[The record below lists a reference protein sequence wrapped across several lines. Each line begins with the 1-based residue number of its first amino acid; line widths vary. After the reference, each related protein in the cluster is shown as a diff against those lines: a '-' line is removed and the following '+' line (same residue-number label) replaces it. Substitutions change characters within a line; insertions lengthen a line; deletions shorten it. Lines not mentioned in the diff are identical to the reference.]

1 MILYLGT
8 SSLVKLYV
16 EEQHAE
22 AVRQWVRD
30 AEIVATCRVAYT
42 ETVSALDGCYQDK
55 QLSKD
60 EYERVIQVF
69 SEDWPSFVSLD
80 FDEVRA
86 GQLIKKYG
94 LRRFDAMHL
103 SAAKIICGEQSSLS
117 FGFSSFDR
125 KLCDAA
131 AAEGMR
137 VLTIV

>member
-8 SSLVKLYV
+8 SSLIKLYV
-16 EEQHAE
+16 EEPHSN

-30 AEIVATCRVAYT
+30 AEIVATCKVAHT
-42 ETVSALDGCYQDK
+42 ETVSALDSCYQDK
-55 QLSKD
+55 QLSKQ
-60 EYERVIQVF
+60 EYERIIRAF
-69 SEDWPSFVSLD
+69 SEDWPSFASVD

-103 SAAKIICGEQSSLS
+103 SAAKMICGERPSLS
-117 FGFSSFDR
+117 FGFSSFDP
-125 KLCDAA
+125 KLCEAA

-137 VLTIV
+137 VLTIT

>member
-16 EEQHAE
+16 EETYSA

-30 AEIVATCRVAYT
+30 AEIVATCKVAYT
-42 ETVSALDGCYQDK
+42 ETVSALDSCYQDRH
-55 QLSKD
+55 LSKQ
-60 EYERVIQVF
+60 EYEQIIRAF
-69 SEDWPSFVSLD
+69 SDDWPSFASVD

-103 SAAKIICGEQSSLS
+103 SAAKMICGERTSLS
-117 FGFSSFDR
+117 FGFSSFDQR
-125 KLCDAA
+125 LCDAA

-137 VLTIV
+137 VLTIP